1 MKNFRDK
8 LSKAKKLI
16 LESNNSITL
25 RELKEKFSLTQY
37 ETQQIAFVLNH
48 IDDIISTKE
57 DASAS
62 ALIKVSKLI
71 EELSVEKKKVKKL
84 QKEGVSL
91 QKTIDHLSE
100 SKLFSL
106 DDLQTISPINLEID
120 SNEKGGIAI
129 ASYTD
134 QHIEKIIEPYEVNNW
149 NKHNPDIAVER
160 FMKFTYEVSD
170 EIRKTNILYEK
181 KSRNKIK
188 TLILAFLGDGIQGY
202 LREEDLKSNDMS
214 PTQASRLYKSLLIDS
229 IRKISEDSGIDD
241 IRVVLIWGNH
251 PRTTKKIEF
260 STGWANSYEYL
271 AYQDVESA
279 FRNLLHGYNNLKFY
293 IPKSGVQE
301 MELYPGFPITF
312 SHGFNFRYMGGIG
325 GVEIPMLRWHFTNQE
340 SLPAKRRY
348 IGHWHQYK
356 TGTVSICGCGIGFDA
371 YAMSKNFAP
380 ELPSGFFEMIEIG
393 KGFSF
398 NKKIIVDDFY
408 KNKVK

>member
-1 MKNFRDK
+1 MKNFKEK

-62 ALIKVSKLI
+62 ALIKVSKLT

-84 QKEGVSL
+84 QKEGISL

-129 ASYTD
+129 AVYTD
-134 QHIEKIIEPYEVNNW
+134 QHLEKIIEPYEVNNW
-149 NKHNPDIAVER
+149 NKHNPDVAVSR
-160 FMKFTYEVSD
+160 FSQFTQGVLE
-170 EIRKTNILYEK
+170 EIKKTNILYQRK
-181 KSRNKIK
+181 NKKIK
-188 TLILAFLGDGIQGY
+188 TLFLAFLGDGIQGY
-202 LREEDLKSNDMS
+202 LRDEDLKTNQLS
-214 PTQASRLYKSLLIDS
+214 PTQASRLYKSLLVDC
-229 IRKISEDSGIDD
+229 IRKISEDSGLED
-241 IRVVLIWGNH
+241 IRVVFIWGNH
-251 PRTTKKIEF
+251 SRTTPKLEF
-260 STGWANSYEYL
+260 STGWANNHEYL
-271 AYQDVESA
+271 AYQDVENV
-279 FRNLLHGYNNLKFY
+279 FKNLLSGYNNIKFY
-293 IPKSGVQE
+293 APKSGIQE
-301 MELYPGFPITF
+301 VELYPGFPITF